1 MPPSVG
7 GALKPSAQRVED
19 ALAERGLPGRVVE
32 LAASTRTAADA
43 ARAVGCEV
51 GQIAKSL
58 VFRGSD
64 GRSAVLV
71 ITSGTNRVDEEWM
84 ARFAGGPLLRA
95 DPEFVRAETGFV
107 IGGIPALGHSRTL
120 KTFIDRD
127 LLLFPTIWAAAGHPN
142 AVCRLTPAELLDLS
156 PGRVV
161 PVAPEGPSSDAHLPP
176 AWVTLDC
183 YGTLVD
189 WRAGLLGSLAPI
201 LGTPPSETKDRFFR
215 TYLAE
220 ERRVETGPYRPYR
233 EVMAEALL
241 AAAEITGIALP
252 RSAAQEVP
260 ESIPEWPLFPDTS
273 TSLREIV
280 AGGSRLAVL
289 SNIDR
294 DLLDRTLAR
303 HDLPVS
309 ISVTAEDVR
318 SYKPAPAH
326 WIRWWKRS
334 GADPGRTWHVA
345 ASYEHD
351 IRTAARLGFRTVYV
365 RRYADLFPRVEA
377 GTVVRGL
384 GELLGRLSGERAGD
398 DRVPKRQGSSG
409 SERSPAVEGRPL
421 QFSEDFNPRPEWCR
435 R

>member
-1 MPPSVG
+1 MSPGGSPRIHSGEDVTICLPSDRRIPWKRPGHPEGPERRSERPRDAAETDCHAPVATVCSKVTVAPPPPPLRRAAVRAASGEARHRGGLLRMPPSVG

-95 DPEFVRAETGFV
+95 DPEFARAETGFV
-107 IGGIPALGHSRTL
+107 IGGIPALGHSRAL

-183 YGTLVD
+183 
-189 WRAGLLGSLAPI
+189 
-201 LGTPPSETKDRFFR
+201 
-215 TYLAE
+215 
-220 ERRVETGPYRPYR
+220 
-233 EVMAEALL
+233 
-241 AAAEITGIALP
+241 
-252 RSAAQEVP
+252 
-260 ESIPEWPLFPDTS
+260 
-273 TSLREIV
+273 
-280 AGGSRLAVL
+280 
-289 SNIDR
+289 
-294 DLLDRTLAR
+294 
-303 HDLPVS
+303 
-309 ISVTAEDVR
+309 
-318 SYKPAPAH
+318 
-326 WIRWWKRS
+326 
-334 GADPGRTWHVA
+334 
-345 ASYEHD
+345 
-351 IRTAARLGFRTVYV
+351 
-365 RRYADLFPRVEA
+365 
-377 GTVVRGL
+377 
-384 GELLGRLSGERAGD
+384 
-398 DRVPKRQGSSG
+398 
-409 SERSPAVEGRPL
+409 
-421 QFSEDFNPRPEWCR
+421 
-435 R
+435 